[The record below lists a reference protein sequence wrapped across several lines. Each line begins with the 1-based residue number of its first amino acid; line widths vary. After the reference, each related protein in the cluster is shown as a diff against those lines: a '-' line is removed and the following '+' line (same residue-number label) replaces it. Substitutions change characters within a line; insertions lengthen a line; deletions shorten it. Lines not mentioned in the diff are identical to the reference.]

1 MTAIFDMLAPLPRR
15 MGRAALDLLFPPLCM
30 MCRKQVGEPG
40 ALCADCWKNVS
51 FIDGPA
57 CASCGLPFE
66 LDAGAETCCA
76 TCLANPPAFDRAKSV
91 MRYDE
96 FSKGPIL
103 ALKRADRHDVVPA
116 FARWLERAGRDLLA
130 DADIIV
136 PVPLHPLRLWT
147 RRFNQSAL
155 LARAL
160 ARRAHKTYEPLALKR
175 TRSTP
180 SQGEMPS
187 AKARRKNVRGAF
199 RVDAA
204 RAAALKEQKILLVD
218 DVLTTG
224 ATVDA
229 CARALKRAGAAKVSV
244 LTLARVARPL

>member
-1 MTAIFDMLAPLPRR
+1 MTAIFDTLAPLSRR

-30 MCRKQVGEPG
+30 MCRKPVGEPG
-40 ALCADCWKNVS
+40 ALCPDCWKNVS

-57 CASCGLPFE
+57 CTSCGLPFE
-66 LDAGAETCCA
+66 FDAGADTRCA
-76 TCLANPPAFDRAKSV
+76 TCLANPPAFDRACSV

-116 FARWLERAGRDLLA
+116 FARWLERAGRDLIT
-130 DADIIV
+130 DADVIV
-136 PVPLHPLRLWT
+136 PVPLHPVRLWT

-155 LARAL
+155 LAQAL
-160 ARRAHKTYEPLALKR
+160 ARRARKPYEPLALKR

-199 RVDAA
+199 RVEAN
-204 RAAALKEQKILLVD
+204 RAAAVKARKVLLID

-229 CARALKRAGAAKVSV
+229 CARALKRAGASKVAV

>member
-1 MTAIFDMLAPLPRR
+1 
-15 MGRAALDLLFPPLCM
+15 
-30 MCRKQVGEPG
+30 
-40 ALCADCWKNVS
+40 
-51 FIDGPA
+51 
-57 CASCGLPFE
+57 
-66 LDAGAETCCA
+66 
-76 TCLANPPAFDRAKSV
+76 

-116 FARWLERAGRDLLA
+116 FARWLERAGRDLIS
-130 DADIIV
+130 DADVIV
-136 PVPLHPLRLWT
+136 PVPLHPLRLWV

-155 LARAL
+155 LAHAL
-160 ARRAHKTYEPLALKR
+160 ARRVHKPYEPLALLR

-187 AKARRKNVRGAF
+187 AKARRKNMRGAF
-199 RVDAA
+199 RVDTR
-204 RAAALKEQKILLVD
+204 RAPAVKGRNVLLVD

-229 CARALKRAGAAKVSV
+229 CARALKRAGASQVAV

>member
-1 MTAIFDMLAPLPRR
+1 MTAIFDRLAPLPRR
-15 MGRAALDLLFPPLCM
+15 FARAALDLLFPPLCM

-40 ALCADCWKNVS
+40 SLCSDCWSNVT
-51 FIDGPA
+51 FLEGPA
-57 CASCGLPFE
+57 CSSCGLPFE
-66 LDAGAETCCA
+66 FDVGADTRCA
-76 TCLANPPAFDRAKSV
+76 TCLADAPAFDRARSV

-116 FARWLERAGRDLLA
+116 FARWLERAGRDLIS
-130 DADIIV
+130 DADVIV
-136 PVPLHPLRLWT
+136 PVPLHPLRLWV

-160 ARRAHKTYEPLALKR
+160 ARRVHKPFEPLVLLR

-187 AKARRKNVRGAF
+187 AKARRKNMRGAF
-199 RVDAA
+199 RVDTR
-204 RAAALKEQKILLVD
+204 RAPAVKGRNVLLVD

-229 CARALKRAGAAKVSV
+229 CARALKKAGASRVAV

>member
-1 MTAIFDMLAPLPRR
+1 
-15 MGRAALDLLFPPLCM
+15 
-30 MCRKQVGEPG
+30 
-40 ALCADCWKNVS
+40 
-51 FIDGPA
+51 
-57 CASCGLPFE
+57 
-66 LDAGAETCCA
+66 
-76 TCLANPPAFDRAKSV
+76 
-91 MRYDE
+91 
-96 FSKGPIL
+96 
-103 ALKRADRHDVVPA
+103 VVPA
-116 FARWLERAGRDLLA
+116 FARWLERAGRELIA
-130 DADIIV
+130 DADVIM

-155 LARAL
+155 LASAL
-160 ARRAHKTYEPLALKR
+160 ARRSRKTYEPLVLRR

-199 RVDAA
+199 RVDPDRVSAV
-204 RAAALKEQKILLVD
+204 KERRILLVD

>member
-1 MTAIFDMLAPLPRR
+1 MTAIFDTLAPLPSRI
-15 MGRAALDLLFPPLCM
+15 GRAALDLLFPPLCM

-40 ALCADCWKNVS
+40 ALCPDCWKNVS

-57 CASCGLPFE
+57 CLSCGLPFE
-66 LDAGAETCCA
+66 FDVGAETRCG
-76 TCLANPPAFDRAKSV
+76 TCLANPPTFDRARSV

-103 ALKRADRHDVVPA
+103 ALKRSDRHDVVPA
-116 FARWLERAGRDLLA
+116 FARWLERVGRDLIA
-130 DADIIV
+130 DTDVIV
-136 PVPLHPLRLWT
+136 PVPLHPVRLWM

-155 LARAL
+155 LAQAL
-160 ARRAHKTYEPLALKR
+160 ARRARKPYEPLALQR

-187 AKARRKNVRGAF
+187 AKARRRNVRGAF
-199 RVDAA
+199 RVDAN
-204 RAAALKEQKILLVD
+204 RALVVKNRAVLLID

-229 CARALKRAGAAKVSV
+229 CARALKRAGAAKVAV

>member
-1 MTAIFDMLAPLPRR
+1 
-15 MGRAALDLLFPPLCM
+15 M

-57 CASCGLPFE
+57 CVSCGLPFE
-66 LDAGAETCCA
+66 FDVGGETRCA
-76 TCLANPPAFDRAKSV
+76 TCLADPPAFDRACSV
-91 MRYDE
+91 MRYDA

-103 ALKRADRHDVVPA
+103 ALKRSDRHDVVPA
-116 FARWLERAGRDLLA
+116 FARWLERAGWDLIT
-130 DADIIV
+130 DADVIV
-136 PVPLHPLRLWT
+136 PVPLHPVRLWM

-155 LARAL
+155 LAQAL
-160 ARRAHKTYEPLALKR
+160 ARRARKPYEPFALQR
-175 TRSTP
+175 MRPTP

-187 AKARRKNVRGAF
+187 AKARRRNVRGAF
-199 RVDAA
+199 RANCAEAVKG
-204 RAAALKEQKILLVD
+204 RKVLLID

-229 CARALKRAGAAKVSV
+229 CARALKRAGAAKVAV

>member
-1 MTAIFDMLAPLPRR
+1 MTAIFDTLMPLPRR
-15 MGRAALDLLFPPLCM
+15 LGRAALDLLFPPLCM

-40 ALCADCWKNVS
+40 ALCAECWKNVS
-51 FIDGPA
+51 FIDGPS

-66 LDAGAETCCA
+66 FDVGAQTRCA
-76 TCLANPPAFDRAKSV
+76 TCLAHPPAFDRARSV

-103 ALKRADRHDVVPA
+103 ALKRSDRHDVVPA
-116 FARWLERAGRDLLA
+116 FARWLERAGRDLIT
-130 DADIIV
+130 DADVIV
-136 PVPLHPLRLWT
+136 PVPLHPLRLWM

-155 LARAL
+155 LAQAL
-160 ARRAHKTYEPLALKR
+160 ARRAGKSYAPLALQR
-175 TRSTP
+175 TRATP

-187 AKARRKNVRGAF
+187 AKARRRNVRGAF
-199 RVDAA
+199 RAD
-204 RAAALKEQKILLVD
+204 RAQAVKDRKVLLID

-229 CARALKRAGAAKVSV
+229 CARALKRAGAAKVTV

>member
-57 CASCGLPFE
+57 CLSCGLPFE
-66 LDAGAETCCA
+66 FDVGSETRCA
-76 TCLANPPAFDRAKSV
+76 TCLADPPAFDRARSV
-91 MRYDE
+91 MRYDA

-103 ALKRADRHDVVPA
+103 ALKRSDRHDVVPA
-116 FARWLERAGRDLLA
+116 FARWLERAGRDLIT
-130 DADIIV
+130 DADVIV
-136 PVPLHPLRLWT
+136 PVPLHPVRLWM

-155 LARAL
+155 LAQAL
-160 ARRAHKTYEPLALKR
+160 ARRARKPYEPLALQR

-180 SQGEMPS
+180 SQGEMAS
-187 AKARRKNVRGAF
+187 AKARRRNVRGAF
-199 RVDAA
+199 RAI
-204 RAAALKEQKILLVD
+204 RAEAVKDRKVLLID

-229 CARALKRAGAAKVSV
+229 CARALKRAGASKVAV